1 MKPHLDLQSLAYFER
16 VLQSTDTYIEYGCGG
31 STIRAIEL
39 GVKNVIVAE
48 SDPFWANK
56 IKALAEPILN
66 SDQSLHIELID
77 FGKTAAWG
85 NPIHITEDKALAYV
99 ESVWDKADELGLRPT
114 VVLIDGRFRVSC
126 GCESILRCSL
136 GTLIMLDDAFRGDYL
151 AFREC
156 LPNFERHG
164 RLLSFKKVDIVD
176 NAVSEC
182 KTKHILSKI

>member
-1 MKPHLDLQSLAYFER
+1 MDPHLDGIALAYFES
-16 VLQSTDTYIEYGCGG
+16 VLQNTDTYIEYGCGG
-31 STIRAIEL
+31 STIRALEL

-48 SDPFWANK
+48 SDPFWADKVQNQ
-56 IKALAEPILN
+56 AAEIMN
-66 SDQSLHIELID
+66 AEQTLHIELTD
-77 FGKTAAWG
+77 FGTTAAWG
-85 NPIHITEDKALAYV
+85 TPIHVTEDKALAYV
-99 ESVWDKADELGLRPT
+99 ERVWDKADELGLRPT

-176 NAVSEC
+176 NAVRDC
-182 KTKHILSKI
+182 KKQHILSKR